1 MYYFCTVSILYAY
14 IRIREPTVWKFVKQG
29 AGMCDN
35 KSNNEPRLSTVNED
49 LVDNLSAFL
58 NSTLNVELVY
68 SILSGVTNLLDT
80 P

>member
-1 MYYFCTVSILYAY
+1 
-14 IRIREPTVWKFVKQG
+14 
-29 AGMCDN
+29 MCDN
-35 KSNNEPRLSTVNED
+35 KPNNEPRLSTVNED

>member
-1 MYYFCTVSILYAY
+1 
-14 IRIREPTVWKFVKQG
+14 
-29 AGMCDN
+29 MCDN